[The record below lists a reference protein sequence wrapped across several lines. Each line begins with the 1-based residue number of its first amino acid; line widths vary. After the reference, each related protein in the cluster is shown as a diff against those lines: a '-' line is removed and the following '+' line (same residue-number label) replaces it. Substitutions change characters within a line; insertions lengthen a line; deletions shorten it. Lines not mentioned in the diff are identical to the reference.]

1 MNGVVKIDRD
11 CNNNN
16 SYSDNDCMFD
26 SAHGLFKTQV
36 LCVSVLVNSTGHN
49 YLNGTVS
56 TPYGRLKT
64 RRLPY
69 GNTFVFRYYGVLT
82 TMTAKWPNQSS
93 MNSTY
98 IQCIPMYVY
107 TIRIRS
113 ACTYVEYICV
123 ASVIH
128 CAHERQPV
136 CCTIQPPPKVC
147 MYIRSH
153 RELGLVR
160 IIRYFFIFQYN
171 TFFGMFG
178 C

>member
-16 SYSDNDCMFD
+16 SYSGNDCMFD

-56 TPYGRLKT
+56 TLFGRLKT

-82 TMTAKWPNQSS
+82 TMTAKCPNQSS

-98 IQCIPMYVY
+98 IQCIPMYVC
-107 TIRIRS
+107 I
-113 ACTYVEYICV
+113 
-123 ASVIH
+123 
-128 CAHERQPV
+128 
-136 CCTIQPPPKVC
+136 
-147 MYIRSH
+147 
-153 RELGLVR
+153 
-160 IIRYFFIFQYN
+160 YN
-171 TFFGMFG
+171 TDTECVYLCRVHMCGIRDTL
-178 C
+178 CA